1 MLVAQ
6 EVYRDDYWMSQL
18 IARNSSAISQ
28 YHMPA
33 PNHPHCYEITAFIA
47 MVDQYRA
54 FGNETY
60 LEAATGAWEMLHGSF
75 EHVRIPKHVG

>member
-1 MLVAQ
+1 
-6 EVYRDDYWMSQL
+6 
-18 IARNSSAISQ
+18 
-28 YHMPA
+28 MPA
-33 PNHPHCYEITAFIA
+33 ASYIEPVAPRAEALRAAGQITAFIA